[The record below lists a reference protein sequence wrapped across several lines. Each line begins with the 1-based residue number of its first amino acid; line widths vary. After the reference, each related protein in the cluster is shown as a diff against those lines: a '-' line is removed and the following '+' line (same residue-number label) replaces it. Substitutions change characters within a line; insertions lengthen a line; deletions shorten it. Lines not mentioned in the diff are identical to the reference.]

1 MIRLARVGFY
11 YTGQSSAT
19 KCFSCGIIYKDWT
32 SGDDPMTVHRR
43 LSPSCDIVRHNR
55 QNISSTIDN
64 QEMEKAPTQTSNQY
78 QHSNGYATLE
88 INVEKPKYPN
98 YAQLQ
103 VRISSYQ
110 GWPTCLD
117 QTPRDMAMAGFL
129 FDGYQD
135 YTRCFVCGG
144 ELRNWEPGEEPW
156 IEHARWFPQCAFV
169 KQNKGE
175 TFIQEVLKK
184 QKERVSCYG
193 QIVLFFISI
202 TSIRFSSL
210 RHW

>member
-1 MIRLARVGFY
+1 MIRLARAGFY
-11 YTGQSSAT
+11 YTGQSSET
-19 KCFSCGIIYKDWT
+19 KCFSCGITYKDWT
-32 SGDDPMTVHRR
+32 SGDDPMTIHRT
-43 LSPSCDIVRHNR
+43 LSPSCDIVSHNR

-64 QEMEKAPTQTSNQY
+64 QEMERAPTQISNQY

-103 VRISSYQ
+103 VGISSYQ

-129 FDGYQD
+129 FAGYQD
-135 YTRCFVCGG
+135 YTRCFFCGG
-144 ELRNWEPGEEPW
+144 ELRNWESGEEPW
-156 IEHARWFPQCAFV
+156 IEYARWFPQCAFV

-193 QIVLFFISI
+193 QIVICFISI